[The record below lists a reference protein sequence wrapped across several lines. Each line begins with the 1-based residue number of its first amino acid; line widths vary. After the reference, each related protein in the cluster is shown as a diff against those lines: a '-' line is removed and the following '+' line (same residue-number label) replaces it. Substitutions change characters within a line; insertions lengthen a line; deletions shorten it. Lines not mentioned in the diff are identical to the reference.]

1 MNFDSLEQDA
11 EGLDILAI
19 IGILLAIWGL
29 QVAYKNMSKNN
40 QQTEMLREHLNYQD
54 ENYLK
59 ELVEQ
64 NEIIIKQN
72 ELIIKQNEELL
83 ERGNK

>member
-11 EGLDILAI
+11 EGLDVLAI
-19 IGILLAIWGL
+19 IGILLAIWSL
-29 QVAYKNMSKNN
+29 QVAYKNMSENN
-40 QQTEMLREHLNYQD
+40 QQTKMLREHLNYQD

-59 ELVEQ
+59 KSVEQ

>member
-11 EGLDILAI
+11 EGLDVLAI

-29 QVAYKNMSKNN
+29 QVAYKNMSENSH
-40 QQTEMLREHLNYQD
+40 QTEMLREHLNYQD

>member
-11 EGLDILAI
+11 EGLDVLAI
-19 IGILLAIWGL
+19 IGIILAIWGL
-29 QVAYKNMSKNN
+29 QVAYKNMSENN

-59 ELVEQ
+59 KSVEQ